1 MPMFT
6 GPLEDRVAIQELN
19 GTYADGVVRADAE
32 TWATVWAEEAHW
44 NLMGMAVDGRDAI
57 VGLWTGAMGGLE
69 AVSFH
74 CIPSMIAIEG
84 DRAKARVQTQEIM
97 LTKEGKTRVIGGLY
111 DDELTKRDGRWLFT
125 SRKFRVIAEYNPQE
139 G

>member
-1 MPMFT
+1 MFS

-32 TWATVWAEEAHW
+32 TWATVWAQDAHW
-44 NLMGMAVDGRDAI
+44 SLLGMEVDGRDAI
-57 VGLWTGAMGGLE
+57 VATWKGAMSGLD

-74 CIPSMIAIEG
+74 CIPAMIEVDG
-84 DRAKARVQTQEIM
+84 DTARSRVQTQEIM

-111 DDELTKRDGRWLFT
+111 EDELARRDGRWLFT
-125 SRKFRVIAEYNPQE
+125 SRIFRVVAEYNP
-139 G
+139 